1 MFQIPA
7 GSTGTLY
14 VPRLTPALLPDI
26 SFLQTRVDHFWS
38 VYLSIDCFLE
48 TYFSFLEVVIECCI
62 EIKLPQFVMDA
73 TSFLWSVTDYSH
85 HAECDHFRF
94 ETVLVLSVPIEVE
107 LSLAEMIIPVKDVS
121 TFRYGINFIGSKN
134 VVRAHELRQTDVY
147 ANGSRISD
155 IAAQTRKLFRYSSM
169 KVPWARWETVCLL
182 DYARLFSTSGP
193 FLLSSLFYCATA
205 SVLVRSKVS
214 SWAVPSCFSATS
226 KK

>member
-1 MFQIPA
+1 M
-7 GSTGTLY
+7 
-14 VPRLTPALLPDI
+14 
-26 SFLQTRVDHFWS
+26 
-38 VYLSIDCFLE
+38 YLSIDCFLE

-73 TSFLWSVTDYSH
+73 TLFLWQVWRLHKVIQPPRRNLQSAITFALKPYW
-85 HAECDHFRF
+85 
-94 ETVLVLSVPIEVE
+94 LSVPVSK
-107 LSLAEMIIPVKDVS
+107 SLAEMINGFPVKDVS

-155 IAAQTRKLFRYSSM
+155 YSSM

-214 SWAVPSCFSATS
+214 SWAVPSCFSATRNSFPQVS
-226 KK
+226 KRL